1 MRSAMTVVVLGAVL
15 ALAMPARADWDVG
28 DGHKMHYPQLPD
40 PNGYDVRLSYSDTP
54 VGGLGE
60 YGRILADDWKCSGTG
75 PLTDVHFW
83 GSWKGD
89 LVGTITQIDLM
100 VFRDDPNPQ
109 GGYSQPLSPNH
120 AYMQVLPNMFTIRDW
135 GVGDQ
140 SFYDPWGDNDQDPV
154 PYHKHNDHQ
163 NIYQVNIDDVR
174 LAWGPNEPFIQQEG
188 EIYWLALEIHTL
200 ERDRRFGWKTS
211 GSPQFL
217 DDAVF
222 SAGQWVP
229 LTDPDVD
236 PGSVGASLDLA
247 FVITPEPATLAL
259 LGLGAA
265 GLVARRKK

>member
-1 MRSAMTVVVLGAVL
+1 MKAARTMAVIGAVL
-15 ALAMPARADWDVG
+15 MLGTAAQADWDVG
-28 DGHKMHYPQLPD
+28 GGHKMHYPQLPD
-40 PNGYDVRLSYSDTP
+40 PNGYDVRLSYFDP
-54 VGGLGE
+54 PAGGTGE

-109 GGYSQPLSPNH
+109 GGHSQPDSPSH
-120 AYMQVLPNMFTIRDW
+120 AYMKVVPGMFTIRDW
-135 GVGDQ
+135 DVGDQ
-140 SFYDPWGDNDQDPV
+140 GFYDPWGDNDQNPV
-154 PYHKHNDHQ
+154 PYYVLGDHQ
-163 NIYQVNIDDVR
+163 NIYQVNIPDVQ
-174 LAWGPNEPFIQQEG
+174 LWWGVDEPFIQQVD

-211 GSPQFL
+211 GSKQFL

-229 LTDPDVD
+229 LKDPDVD
-236 PGSVGASLDLA
+236 PGTVGDSLDLA
-247 FVITPEPATLAL
+247 FVVTPEPATLAL
-259 LGLGAA
+259 LGVGLA
-265 GLVARRKK
+265 GLLARRRK

>member
-109 GGYSQPLSPNH
+109 GDYSQPLSPNH

-154 PYHKHNDHQ
+154 PYYTHNDHQ

-217 DDAVF
+217 DDAVY
-222 SAGQWVP
+222 SAGIWKP